1 MFDIKDIMT
10 DINMTI
16 RETIKKLD
24 ETSKKIIL
32 IVDETTTLIGVVT
45 DGDIRRW
52 ILKNGNLDEKVSV
65 IMNTS
70 PKFVY
75 EGEVDKAFDIM
86 KARYIDA
93 IPVLDRNKKVIN
105 VLFWNDKS
113 NEVLSKYGKIQIPV
127 VIMAGGNGTRLYPYT
142 KILPKPLI
150 PIGDTPIVERIMNK
164 FHSFGCKKFYMTINY
179 KKNMIKSYFNDI
191 EYEYEIEYVEEEKPL
206 GTGGSLYLLKESLK
220 ETFFMSNCDILIEA
234 NYSDILNYHLENNN
248 KITMI
253 TSLKNYKIPYGV
265 VELDCDGIIKAT
277 KEKPEY
283 NFLVNTGM
291 YIIEPSLIEMI
302 PENQFFNIT
311 DLIEACIKKGLKV
324 GTYPVSENAWLDM
337 GQFNE
342 LEIMIDKLGIK

>member
-1 MFDIKDIMT
+1 MFDVKNIIT
-10 DINMTI
+10 DINTTI

-52 ILKNGNLDEKVSV
+52 ILKNGNLDEKVSA

-75 EGEVDKAFDIM
+75 EGEEDKAFDIM

-93 IPVLDRNKKVIN
+93 MPVLDRNKKVITA
-105 VLFWNDKS
+105 LFWNDKS
-113 NEVLSKYGKIQIPV
+113 DEVLSKYGKIQIPV

-311 DLIEACIKKGLKV
+311 DLIELCIKKGLKV

>member
-1 MFDIKDIMT
+1 MFDIKNVMT
-10 DINMTI
+10 NINTTI

-24 ETSKKIIL
+24 EASKKIIL
-32 IVDETTTLIGVVT
+32 IVDETATLIGVVT

-52 ILKNGNLDEKVSV
+52 ILKNGNLDEKVSA

-75 EGEVDKAFDIM
+75 EGEEDKAFDVM
-86 KARYIDA
+86 KAKFIDA
-93 IPVLDRNKKVIN
+93 IPVLDRNKKVTN

-113 NEVLSKYGKIQIPV
+113 DEVLCKYGKIQTPV
-127 VIMAGGNGTRLYPYT
+127 VIMAGGKGTRLYPYT

-164 FHSFGCKKFYMTINY
+164 FNEFGCKKFYMTVNY
-179 KKNMIKSYFNDI
+179 KKNMIKSYFNEI
-191 EYEYEIEYVEEEKPL
+191 ERAYDIEYVEEENPL

-234 NYSDILNYHLENNN
+234 DYSDILHYHLVNNN

-253 TSLKNYKIPYGV
+253 TSLKNYVIPYGV
-265 VELDCDGIIKAT
+265 VELDRDGMIIT
-277 KEKPEY
+277 TTEKPEY

-291 YIIEPSLIEMI
+291 YIIEPDLIEMI
-302 PENQFFNIT
+302 PVNQFFHIT
-311 DLIEACIKKGLKV
+311 DLIDMCIKKGLKV
-324 GTYPVSENAWLDM
+324 GTYPVSENTWLDM

-342 LEIMIDKLGIK
+342 MEIMMNKLGIT